1 MVRYAAARPYLFA
14 GNGRRLA
21 IVIIGGSARSLQN
34 QFMRGAPKE
43 KPKRRRMLAFT
54 KVGDLLSKPS
64 KAPEGDRWP

>member
-1 MVRYAAARPYLFA
+1 MRHKWAK
-14 GNGRRLA
+14 NGRCFA
-21 IVIIGGSARSLQN
+21 IVIINDSARPLQD